1 MRRFRDY
8 FAERDGSPQRRTRT
22 SRTSASASAT
32 DGVRARAMTSLD
44 AASLTLPADA
54 DAKLRAALFA
64 EFWDALEAFHHRDI
78 LVVAMCAD
86 RDN

>member
-8 FAERDGSPQRRTRT
+8 IAQRDDTPRRGTKT
-22 SRTSASASAT
+22 SRTSASA
-32 DGVRARAMTSLD
+32 RAMQSLD

-54 DAKLRAALFA
+54 DARLRAALFA
-64 EFWDALEAFHHRDI
+64 EFWDALDAFHHRDI

-86 RDN
+86 HNE